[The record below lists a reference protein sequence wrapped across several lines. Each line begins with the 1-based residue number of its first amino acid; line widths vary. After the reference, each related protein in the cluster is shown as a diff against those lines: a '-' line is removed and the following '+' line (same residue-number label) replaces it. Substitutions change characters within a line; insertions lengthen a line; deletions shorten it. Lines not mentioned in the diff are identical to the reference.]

1 MNRVEKSSVRGYFV
15 VTFYD
20 GLNDVAFHDVSL
32 DYVIQ
37 MLARQ
42 VPYREVKSIEWVE
55 K

>member
-1 MNRVEKSSVRGYFV
+1 MNRVEKSSVRGYFL

-20 GLNDVAFHDVSL
+20 GLNDVAFHDVTV

-37 MLARQ
+37 IIIKQ
-42 VPYREVKSIEWVE
+42 VPYREVKSIDWVE